1 MSKSALILPAALI
14 VALAAAWPAW
24 AGPADP
30 GGPGGN
36 VEAHGAWV
44 VYWVSENSPAAH
56 PAPPPPPGWR
66 GRPGDGRGNGPDGPG
81 GPNGPEGMIMRG
93 RPDGPMPANRSA
105 APYGD
110 FCPQCSKY
118 GRGRMPV
125 ELEESMGALRD
136 YFSHRAMSIDNV
148 HVRGPLMRA
157 DVFRDGRM
165 VDRVIFDRRSGRVR
179 SIY

>member
-24 AGPADP
+24 AGPA
-30 GGPGGN
+30 GPAGN
-36 VEAHGAWV
+36 GEPPSAWV
-44 VYWVSENSPAAH
+44 IYWVSVNGPAAH
-56 PAPPPPPGWR
+56 PQAPPPPPGWR
-66 GRPGDGRGNGPDGPG
+66 GRPGSGPGHSPGGPG
-81 GPNGPEGMIMRG
+81 GPNGPEGMMGRG
-93 RPDGPMPANRSA
+93 HPDGPMPANRSA

-110 FCPQCSKY
+110 FCPKCSKY

-136 YFSHRAMSIDNV
+136 YFSHRSMNIDNV